1 MKLRTGWPIVMVLTI
16 QLLVVFS
23 SAPSTEVATRPA
35 PATPAIEVAR
45 FHDNEN
51 PAGVVEDGVLRIAM
65 RAVEAAWHPYGEDEN
80 GATLPA
86 FAEEGEKPTIP
97 GPYLRAELG
106 QTVDVTIENTFDSLL
121 VVYGFGERRSAP
133 LEPWLIE
140 PGERATR
147 RFVADAEG
155 TFYYFAKVGE
165 YVEDPFEAMGEAR
178 LRSVFLS
185 GALVVQGP
193 ELPEPIDDIVLL
205 GVYVHEMGPAILTMN
220 GRPWPYTK
228 RLQYEMGDTV
238 RWRILNTS
246 VRTHPMHL
254 HGFYYEVEAMG
265 DLDETEIYWETQRP
279 REVTV
284 DMERGETMAISWVAE
299 RPGNW
304 VFHCHISGHVGPNH
318 YPLGEPASQE
328 EVLREQILGDPHH
341 DPDNHVVEGM
351 GGLMMALNIRPS
363 PDWRPDER
371 DRRQMRLVVQS
382 DSVPAPPGAPLEQS
396 GPHRRVFS
404 PIYQEPGTEIALDSV
419 QVPGSPLILREGEP
433 TSIWVVNR
441 LQEPTQIH
449 WHGLEIEAPFDGVV
463 GVGGY
468 NGMPTP
474 AIMPGDSFEVRYT
487 PPQPGSF
494 MYHTHMSDI
503 RQQGGGLYGPLVVI
517 PEGEEWDPT
526 HDKIMLVGF
535 HPGTPGPHLNGRQG
549 DLDPMELVA
558 GEPYRF
564 RFMNITLGAT
574 VTFRLTR
581 GADPGGTI
589 RWEMAAKDGS
599 ELPPHRRTRA
609 RAEMRV
615 AVGETY
621 DVIVDLPTPGGRFA
635 PAEYSLEMWGDG
647 LLAKVPIRVKAP
659 GG

>member
-1 MKLRTGWPIVMVLTI
+1 VIRLLAGALVMMGVTLGPSGPPA
-16 QLLVVFS
+16 FPENPDG
-23 SAPSTEVATRPA
+23 APVAPE
-35 PATPAIEVAR
+35 IAR
-45 FHDNEN
+45 FHDNEI
-51 PAGVVEDGVLRIAM
+51 PAGTVEGGILKLEM
-65 RAVEAAWHPYGEDEN
+65 RAVEAAWHPYGEGES
-80 GATLPA
+80 GAILPA
-86 FAEEGEKPTIP
+86 FAEQGKTPSIP
-97 GPYLRAELG
+97 APYLRAELG
-106 QTVDVTIENTFDSLL
+106 QTVEVTIENTLDSLL
-121 VVYGFGERRSAP
+121 VVYGLGERKSAP
-133 LEPWLIE
+133 LRPWSIE

-165 YVEDPFEAMGEAR
+165 YEEDPFQAIGDAR
-178 LRSVFLS
+178 FGSLFTS
-185 GALVVQGP
+185 GAFVVQGP
-193 ELPEPIDDIVLL
+193 EMPEPIDGIMLL
-205 GVYVHEMGPAILTMN
+205 GVYVHGLGPAILTMN
-220 GRPWPYTK
+220 GRPWPHTK

-254 HGFYYEVEAMG
+254 HGFFYDVEAMG
-265 DLDETEIYWETQRP
+265 DIDETEIYWDTQTP

-318 YPLGEPASQE
+318 YPIGERASRE
-328 EVLREQILGDPHH
+328 EVLRRDLLGDPEH
-341 DPDNHVVEGM
+341 DPAHHVEEGM

-371 DRRQMRLVVQS
+371 DRRRMRLVVQS
-382 DSVPAPPGAPLEQS
+382 DSVPAPEGTPLEQIS
-396 GPHRRVFS
+396 PYRRVFS
-404 PIYQEPGTEIALDSV
+404 PIYQEPGTEVASDSIR
-419 QVPGSPLILREGEP
+419 VPGSPLILREGEP

-441 LQEPTQIH
+441 LHEATQIH

-474 AIMPGDSFEVRYT
+474 PIMPGDSFEVRYT
-487 PPQPGSF
+487 PPRPGSY

-503 RQQGGGLYGPLVVI
+503 RQQGGGLYGPIVVV
-517 PEGEEWDPT
+517 PEDEEWDPE

-535 HPGTPGPHLNGRQG
+535 HPHAGGPHLNGRQG
-549 DLDPMELVA
+549 ELETLEMNA
-558 GEPYRF
+558 GESYRF

-581 GADPGGTI
+581 GADPGSTI
-589 RWEMAAKDGS
+589 RWVLAAKDGA
-599 ELPPHRRTRA
+599 ELPQHRRENA
-609 RAEMRV
+609 RADMPV

-621 DVIVDLPTPGGRFA
+621 DVIVRLPPPGGQFA
-635 PAEYSLEMWGDG
+635 PREYSLEMWGNG
-647 LLAKVPIRVKAP
+647 LLAKYPIVVRTRDD
-659 GG
+659 